1 MNTAIA
7 PGYRNSSHQ
16 KFSRP
21 KLMLLIASACVFLLA
36 CKNAGS
42 PASEAPTQTGQEAPA
57 IRLTDL
63 DGTPVDLQQF
73 RGKTLFINFWATWCK
88 PCLREMPSIQNA
100 KQLLEKDGVVFL
112 FASNDEVEEI
122 KNFQQE
128 NTYDFRYLRIE
139 NAEEIGLE
147 ALPTT
152 YIINPEG
159 KLVFSESGYRQWDS
173 HENVDIIRN
182 TIKQP

>member
-1 MNTAIA
+1 MKTAIP
-7 PGYRNSSHQ
+7 PGYRNSSRL
-16 KFSRP
+16 KYSRSP
-21 KLMLLIASACVFLLA
+21 LTLLFACVCAFLLA
-36 CKNAGS
+36 CNNSGS
-42 PASEAPTQTGQEAPA
+42 PASGTPTRPVQEAPP

-63 DGTPVDLQQF
+63 DGTPIDLQQF

-88 PCLREMPSIQNA
+88 PCLREMPSIQIA

-112 FASNDEVEEI
+112 FASNEEVEEI
-122 KNFQQE
+122 KIFAQE

-152 YIINPEG
+152 FIINPEG

-173 HENVDIIRN
+173 NENVNIIRN

>member
-1 MNTAIA
+1 MKTSIG
-7 PGYRNSSHQ
+7 PIYRNASLL
-16 KFSRP
+16 KYSRP
-21 KLMLLIASACVFLLA
+21 PLALLIACVWVFLLA
-36 CKNAGS
+36 CNNSGNTASKAPVG
-42 PASEAPTQTGQEAPA
+42 PALEASA

-63 DGTPVDLQQF
+63 DGNPIDLQQF

-88 PCLREMPSIQNA
+88 PCLREMPSIQKA
-100 KQLLEKDGVVFL
+100 KQLLDKDGVVFL
-112 FASNDEVEEI
+112 FASNEEVEEI
-122 KNFQQE
+122 KVFKQE

-159 KLVFSESGYRQWDS
+159 ELVFSESGYRQWDS
-173 HENVDIIRN
+173 NENLDIIRN
-182 TIKQP
+182 TLKKP

>member
-1 MNTAIA
+1 MKTVIA
-7 PGYRNSSHQ
+7 PGFRNNSQ
-16 KFSRP
+16 LKFSRRP
-21 KLMLLIASACVFLLA
+21 LMLLIACVWVFLLA
-36 CKNAGS
+36 CNNAGS
-42 PASEAPTQTGQEAPA
+42 PSSEASTQTAPSAPA
-57 IRLTDL
+57 IKLTDL
-63 DGTPVDLQQF
+63 DGFPVDLQQF

-100 KQLLEKDGVVFL
+100 MQLLEKEAVVFL
-112 FASNDEVEEI
+112 FASNEEVEEI
-122 KNFQQE
+122 KIFQQE
-128 NTYDFRYLRIE
+128 NIYDFRYLRIE

>member
-1 MNTAIA
+1 MKTAIA
-7 PGYRNSSHQ
+7 SGYRNSFRL
-16 KFSRP
+16 KYSRP
-21 KLMLLIASACVFLLA
+21 PITILIACVWVFLLA
-36 CKNAGS
+36 CNNSGS
-42 PASEAPTQTGQEAPA
+42 PASEAPTQPGQEAPP

-63 DGTPVDLQQF
+63 DGTPIDLQQF

-88 PCLREMPSIQNA
+88 PCLREMPSIQKA

-112 FASNDEVEEI
+112 FASNEDVEEI
-122 KNFQQE
+122 KIFAQE

-139 NAEEIGLE
+139 NAEQIGLE

-152 YIINPEG
+152 YIIDPEG
-159 KLVFSESGYRQWDS
+159 KLIFSESGYRQWDS
-173 HENVDIIRN
+173 RENVDIIRN